1 MTTPESIPSYDLLVS
16 LDRSDRSAAL
26 CLLEVSTGAI
36 LAESVLDLAPE
47 ALDAWWRGLRA
58 AYPTARIAV
67 AFEQP
72 APNLLAFFA
81 PRQPAAIY
89 ALNPSATW
97 AYRQSLTVS
106 RARNDRSD
114 AHDQA
119 LFVRNHL
126 RELKPWQPP
135 SVTVSHLE
143 RLTLSRR
150 KQVDARTAL
159 TNQLQAALKRYF
171 PQALDLL
178 HEDIWRPMNLEFLR
192 KWPSVQKLQTV
203 PLSRL
208 RAFYNKHNSR
218 SEARWKERTGLI
230 ARLVPLA
237 GAGPADELE
246 IETLVDQ
253 IEVLN
258 ESILKHDRVIAENFA
273 KEGEKADRVAA
284 LPGAGPILAPRLYV
298 ALARHVPNCE
308 SPEAL
313 AAAVGIAPVTDQS
326 GKMRKVHRRLRCD
339 NHTRQ
344 SFVEWSKESWKHSA
358 WAEAFVRQRQEKGQ
372 GFYAILRALA
382 YKWLRILWKCWRD
395 GTAYDEASYLDNL
408 RQKGSPLAP
417 KTPSLQPSSQAT

>member
-1 MTTPESIPSYDLLVS
+1 MNSPESIPSYDLLVS

-26 CLLEVSTGAI
+26 CLLDLPSG
-36 LAESVLDLAPE
+36 SVCSGQELDLAPE
-47 ALDAWWRGLRA
+47 ALDRWWRDLLA
-58 AYPTARIAV
+58 AHPGARIAV

-81 PRQPAAIY
+81 VRRPAAIY

-106 RARNDRSD
+106 RARSDRSD

-119 LFVRNHL
+119 LFVRKHL
-126 RELKPWQPP
+126 AELKAWQAP
-135 SVTVSHLE
+135 SEAVTQLD
-143 RLTLSRR
+143 RLGLSRR
-150 KQVDARTAL
+150 KQVDARTRL

-171 PQALDLL
+171 PQALELL

-192 KWPSVQKLQTV
+192 KWPSASKLRAV

-208 RAFYNKHNSR
+208 KTFYTKHNSR

-230 ARLVPLA
+230 ARMVPLA
-237 GAGPADELE
+237 EANAADELE

-258 ESILKHDRVIAENFA
+258 ESILKHDRVTAELFA
-273 KEGEKADRVAA
+273 KQGEEAEKVSA
-284 LPGAGPILAPRLYV
+284 LPGAGPVLAPRLYV
-298 ALARHVPNCE
+298 ALARHAPNCE
-308 SPEAL
+308 TPEEL
-313 AAAVGIAPVTDQS
+313 AAAVGVAPVTEQS

-344 SFVEWSKESWKHSA
+344 TFIEWAKESWKHSS
-358 WAEAFVRQRQEKGQ
+358 WAEAFVRQRQAKRQ
-372 GFYAILRALA
+372 GFHAILRALA
-382 YKWLRILWKCWRD
+382 YKWIRILWKCWKD
-395 GTAYDEASYLDNL
+395 GAAYNEERYLECL
-408 RQKGSPLAP
+408 RKKGSPLVPPAP
-417 KTPSLQPSSQAT
+417 VLPCP